1 MAIASRTDRGR
12 VRSRNEDA
20 LGLDAARGWAVLAD
34 GVGGHPG
41 GDVAARVVVDAV
53 LARLAA
59 DAAADAE
66 DPALAEQTLRR
77 AVHDAHLGLLREG
90 RRLPL
95 LAGMGS
101 TVVAAIFLSHHVVCA
116 HVGDSRLYRFSDGRL
131 ERLTRDHSL
140 LQERLDAGLDV
151 AEVGSLGGVLT
162 RGLGAGLAVVPE
174 LGRHPL
180 LPGDRFLLCSD
191 GLTDMVADAEVG
203 QVLATAPTVDEAAD
217 RLLGLALDHGGAD
230 NVSLIL
236 VEAQAVHNDD

>member
-20 LGLDAARGWAVLAD
+20 LGFDAARGWAVLAD

-53 LARLAA
+53 LARLAT
-59 DAAADAE
+59 DAANAD
-66 DPALAEQTLRR
+66 DPALVEQALRR

-101 TVVAAIFLSHHVVCA
+101 TVVAAVFLAHEVVCA
-116 HVGDSRLYRFSDGRL
+116 HVGDSRLYRFAGGRL
-131 ERLTRDHSL
+131 QRLTRDHSL

-151 AEVGSLGGVLT
+151 AGAGPLAGVLT

-174 LGRHPL
+174 LGRHPA

-191 GLTDMVADAEVG
+191 GLTDMVADAELG
-203 QVLATAPTVDEAAD
+203 QVLATAPTVGAAAD
-217 RLLGLALDHGGAD
+217 RLLGLALEHGGAD

-236 VEAQAVHNDD
+236 VEAPAVHNDD

>member
-1 MAIASRTDRGR
+1 MAIASRTDCGR

-59 DAAADAE
+59 DAADAD
-66 DPALAEQTLRR
+66 DPALAEQALRR

-90 RRLPL
+90 RRMPL

-101 TVVAAIFLSHHVVCA
+101 TVVAAIFLSHQVVCA

-131 ERLTRDHSL
+131 ARLTRDHSL

-151 AEVGSLGGVLT
+151 AEGGPLAGMLT

-174 LGRHPL
+174 LGRHPV

-191 GLTDMVADAEVG
+191 GLTDMVSDAEIG
-203 QVLATAPTVDEAAD
+203 QVLATAPTAEVAAD

-236 VEAQAVHNDD
+236 VEAPAVHNDD